1 MKPTYNHV
9 ELMGTIESTVLI
21 NQYGDGDRASVSF
34 YMATTATVKN
44 AHGEFEQ
51 KPDWHKVTWSRTKT
65 DWAQKLEA
73 GSYVLVI
80 GTLITQLVRSATGET
95 YIAAEIQ
102 ANQIKLLGRD
112 DFEGHPLPFELKAM
126 GAPVAVEP
134 PSGSNT
140 HPGAR
145 R

>member
-9 ELMGTIESTVLI
+9 ELMGTIESTVNI
-21 NQYGDGDRASVSF
+21 NQYGNADRASVSF

-44 AHGEFEQ
+44 DHGEFEP

-95 YIAAEIQ
+95 HIAAEIQ
-102 ANQIKLLGRD
+102 ASQIKLLGRD
-112 DFEGHPLPFELKAM
+112 DFVGHALPLELKAM

-134 PSGSNT
+134 PSSSNI